1 MTENSLCAAGGQ
13 QWNSLADHI
22 PPEGERK
29 ENHLQYCLQCC
40 KHTCRWSSKEYGGS
54 MKNFSVLQVM
64 EYLDLSLKSV
74 TKVTEKPMSPAV
86 NSLCD
91 QVGRSFISTTFS
103 DFLQTQEDITALVA
117 FRSQL

>member
-29 ENHLQYCLQCC
+29 ENQLQYCLQC
-40 KHTCRWSSKEYGGS
+40 KHICRWSSKEYGGS

-64 EYLDLSLKSV
+64 EYLDLSLKSL
-74 TKVTEKPMSPAV
+74 TKATKKPMSPAV

-91 QVGRSFISTTFS
+91 QVVGRSFISTAFS